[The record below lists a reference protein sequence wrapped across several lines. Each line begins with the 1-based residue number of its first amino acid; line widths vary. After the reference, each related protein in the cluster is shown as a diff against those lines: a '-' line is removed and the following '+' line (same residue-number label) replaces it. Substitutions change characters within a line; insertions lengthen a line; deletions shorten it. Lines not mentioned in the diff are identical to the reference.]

1 MSNNKPIEKPLDLSE
16 IDDTPTDIPAK
27 EKEERRLRTRIWS
40 ALRALIFV
48 CVIVFIWNGMQKTA
62 AAFVLIALV
71 MGWVNLFQ
79 LRSQEIEKPY
89 YRLWLNVI
97 DGALSFV
104 VMASIFVRDL
114 MQSEQVEKLL
124 AVGCVFLLTRLIAHT
139 LFSLGVLREGKQ
151 LPRKRRWSKLA
162 NISITITMAVYLL
175 NLEDYQ
181 QISMVASILLMA
193 ASTVAYAYWYYR
205 DAAHRKPLSIASQLT
220 MSRIVLT
227 PFFLWV
233 FFYDNDL
240 DYSNNSIVF
249 KVLSLVMVL
258 GFMLTD
264 FLDGYL
270 ARKMGEVSTLGK
282 YLDPFSDKI
291 SNMTIFMCFIATGYA
306 PVWMVAL
313 IYFRESSVET
323 LRTLAASE
331 GLIMPA
337 RRSGKWKTALQGIGI
352 VMILLGAIDPVRALI
367 PGFDG
372 IWSMFPQIVMGVIT
386 AITIV
391 SGIDYF
397 VSSKHILKKFV

>member
-1 MSNNKPIEKPLDLSE
+1 MTNKASGV
-16 IDDTPTDIPAK
+16 
-27 EKEERRLRTRIWS
+27 RLRSRIWS
-40 ALRALIFV
+40 ILRAIVFV
-48 CVIVFIWNGMQKTA
+48 CVIVFIWMGMAKTA
-62 AAFVLIALV
+62 TAFVGIALV

-89 YRLWLNVI
+89 YRLWLNFI
-97 DGALSFV
+97 DGLLQFS
-104 VMASIFVRDL
+104 VMTSIFIREL
-114 MQSEQVEKLL
+114 ILQENTEKLL
-124 AVGCVFLLTRLIAHT
+124 GVGCAFLLARLIANN
-139 LFSLGVLREGKQ
+139 LFNLGVLREGKS
-151 LPRKRRWSKLA
+151 LPRKRRWSKFA
-162 NISITITMAVYLL
+162 NIAVTVTMGVYLL
-175 NLEDYQ
+175 NLEDYK
-181 QISMVASILLMA
+181 QICMVASILLMI

-205 DAAHRKPLSIASQLT
+205 DPAHRKPLSIASQLT

-240 DYSNNSIVF
+240 DYSNNSLVF
-249 KVLSLVMVL
+249 KSLALIMVL

-264 FLDGYL
+264 YLDGKL
-270 ARKMGEVSTLGK
+270 ARAMGEVSTLGK

-331 GLIMPA
+331 GLVMPA
-337 RRSGKWKTALQGIGI
+337 RRSGKWKTALQGVGIIGI
-352 VMILLGAIDPVRALI
+352 LVGALDPMENIIPNYQEFWSIFPTAVMA
-367 PGFDG
+367 
-372 IWSMFPQIVMGVIT
+372 SIT

-391 SGIDYF
+391 SGVDYF
-397 VSSKHILKKFV
+397 VASKHILKKFV

>member
-1 MSNNKPIEKPLDLSE
+1 MTENTSDVRFRS
-16 IDDTPTDIPAK
+16 
-27 EKEERRLRTRIWS
+27 RVWS
-40 ALRALIFV
+40 VLRALVFV
-48 CVIVFIWNGMQKTA
+48 CVIIFIWNGMAKTA
-62 AAFVLIALV
+62 CAFVAIALI
-71 MGWVNLFQ
+71 MGWVNLYQ

-104 VMASIFVRDL
+104 VMTSIFVRDL
-114 MQSEQVEKLL
+114 LQNEQVEKLL
-124 AVGCVFLLTRLIAHT
+124 AVGCVFLLARLISHT
-139 LFSLGVLREGKQ
+139 LFSLGVLREGKS

-162 NISITITMAVYLL
+162 NISITITMGVYLL

-181 QISMVASILLMA
+181 QISMVTSILLIL

-205 DAAHRKPLSIASQLT
+205 DPAHRKPLSLASQLT

-249 KVLSLVMVL
+249 KSLALIMVL

-264 FLDGYL
+264 FLDGKL

-352 VMILLGAIDPVRALI
+352 VAILLGAIEPVRALV
-367 PGFDG
+367 PGLGD
-372 IWSMFPQIVMGVIT
+372 IWHIFPTIVMGVIT
-386 AITIV
+386 AITLI
-391 SGIDYF
+391 SGVDYF
-397 VSSKHILKKFV
+397 VASKHILKKFV

>member
-1 MSNNKPIEKPLDLSE
+1 MTEKTSDVRFRS
-16 IDDTPTDIPAK
+16 
-27 EKEERRLRTRIWS
+27 RIWS
-40 ALRALIFV
+40 VLRAIVFI
-48 CVIVFIWNGMQKTA
+48 CVIIFIWNGMSKTA
-62 AAFVLIALV
+62 CAFVGIALV
-71 MGWVNLFQ
+71 MGWVNLYQ

-97 DGALSFV
+97 DGFLSFA
-104 VMASIFVRDL
+104 VMTSIFVRDL
-114 MQSEQVEKLL
+114 MQNEQTEKLL
-124 AVGCVFLLTRLIAHT
+124 AVGCVFLLARLIAHS
-139 LFSLGVLREGKQ
+139 LFSLGVLREGKS

-162 NISITITMAVYLL
+162 NIAITITMGVYLL

-181 QISMVASILLMA
+181 QICMVTSILLIF

-205 DAAHRKPLSIASQLT
+205 DPAHRKPLSIASQLT

-240 DYSNNSIVF
+240 DYSNNSLVF
-249 KVLSLVMVL
+249 KSLSLVMVL

-352 VMILLGAIDPVRALI
+352 VAILLGAIDPIRMLV
-367 PGFDG
+367 PGLNDIWG
-372 IWSMFPQIVMGVIT
+372 IFPVIVMGVIT
-386 AITIV
+386 AITII

-397 VSSKHILKKFV
+397 YSSKHILKKFV

>member
-1 MSNNKPIEKPLDLSE
+1 MSDAKPSDV
-16 IDDTPTDIPAK
+16 
-27 EKEERRLRTRIWS
+27 RLRTRIWS
-40 ALRALIFV
+40 VLRAMVFI
-48 CVIVFIWNGMQKTA
+48 CVIIFIWMGMAKTA
-62 AAFVLIALV
+62 SAFVLIAMI

-79 LRSQEIEKPY
+79 LRAQEIEKPY
-89 YRLWLNVI
+89 YRLWLNTI

-104 VMASIFVRDL
+104 VMTSIFVRDL
-114 MQSEQVEKLL
+114 LKSEQVEKLL
-124 AVGCVFLLTRLIAHT
+124 AVGCVFLLSRLICHT
-139 LFSLGVLREGKQ
+139 LFSLGVLREGKN
-151 LPRKRRWSKLA
+151 LPRKRRWSKLS
-162 NISITITMAVYLL
+162 NISITLTMAVYLL

-181 QISMVASILLMA
+181 QICMVSSILLMM
-193 ASTVAYAYWYYR
+193 ASMVAYAYWYYR
-205 DAAHRKPLSIASQLT
+205 DPAHRKPLSIASQLT

-240 DYSNNSIVF
+240 DYSDNSIVF
-249 KVLSLVMVL
+249 KVLSLIMVL

-264 FLDGYL
+264 YLDGHL

-352 VMILLGAIDPVRALI
+352 VMILLGAIDPVRAII
-367 PGFDG
+367 PGFES
-372 IWSMFPQIVMGVIT
+372 IWHIFPQSVMGAIT
-386 AITIV
+386 AITIL

>member
-1 MSNNKPIEKPLDLSE
+1 M
-16 IDDTPTDIPAK
+16 
-27 EKEERRLRTRIWS
+27 
-40 ALRALIFV
+40 
-48 CVIVFIWNGMQKTA
+48 GMAKTA
-62 AAFVLIALV
+62 TAFVGIALV

-89 YRLWLNVI
+89 YRLWLNFI
-97 DGALSFV
+97 DGLLQFS
-104 VMASIFVRDL
+104 VMTSIFIREL
-114 MQSEQVEKLL
+114 ILQENTEKLL
-124 AVGCVFLLTRLIAHT
+124 GVGCAFLLARLIANN
-139 LFSLGVLREGKQ
+139 LFNLGVLREGKS
-151 LPRKRRWSKLA
+151 LPRKRRWSKFA
-162 NISITITMAVYLL
+162 NIAVTVTMGVYLL
-175 NLEDYQ
+175 NLEDYK
-181 QISMVASILLMA
+181 QICMVASILLMI

-205 DAAHRKPLSIASQLT
+205 DPAHRKPLSIASQLT

-240 DYSNNSIVF
+240 DYSNNSLVF
-249 KVLSLVMVL
+249 KSLALIMVL

-264 FLDGYL
+264 YLDGKL
-270 ARKMGEVSTLGK
+270 ARAMGEVSTLGK

-331 GLIMPA
+331 GLVMPA
-337 RRSGKWKTALQGIGI
+337 RRSGKWKTALQGVGIIGI
-352 VMILLGAIDPVRALI
+352 LVGALDPMENIIPNYQEFWSIFPTAVMA
-367 PGFDG
+367 
-372 IWSMFPQIVMGVIT
+372 SIT

-391 SGIDYF
+391 SGVDYF
-397 VSSKHILKKFV
+397 VASKHILKKFV

>member
-1 MSNNKPIEKPLDLSE
+1 MTEPENTSDV
-16 IDDTPTDIPAK
+16 
-27 EKEERRLRTRIWS
+27 RLRSRVWS
-40 ALRALIFV
+40 ILRALIFV
-48 CVIVFIWNGMQKTA
+48 CVIIFIWEDWTTM
-62 AAFVLIALV
+62 AFSFVGIALI

-79 LRSQEIEKPY
+79 LKSQEIEKPY
-89 YRLWLNVI
+89 YRLWLNTI
-97 DGALSFV
+97 DGFLQFI
-104 VMASIFVRDL
+104 VMASIFARDL
-114 MQSEQVEKLL
+114 LQNESAEKILGVGCAVLL
-124 AVGCVFLLTRLIAHT
+124 ARLIAHT

-162 NISITITMAVYLL
+162 NLSVTITMGVYLL
-175 NLEDYQ
+175 NLENFQ
-181 QISMVASILLMA
+181 QIMMVVSILLIL
-193 ASTVAYAYWYYR
+193 ASTAAFAYWYYR
-205 DAAHRKPLSIASQLT
+205 DPAHRKPLSIASQLT

-249 KVLSLVMVL
+249 KVLALVMVL

-264 FLDGYL
+264 FLDGKL
-270 ARKMGEVSTLGK
+270 ARAMGEVSTLGK

-306 PVWMVAL
+306 SVWMVAL

-352 VMILLGAIDPVRALI
+352 VAILLGAIEPVRALI
-367 PGFDG
+367 PGFED
-372 IWSMFPQIVMGVIT
+372 IWQQFPIVVMGIIT
-386 AITIV
+386 AITLI

-397 VSSKHILKKFV
+397 YASKHILKKFV

>member
-1 MSNNKPIEKPLDLSE
+1 MSENRTE
-16 IDDTPTDIPAK
+16 I
-27 EKEERRLRTRIWS
+27 RLRSRVWS
-40 ALRALIFV
+40 VLRALVFI
-48 CVIVFIWNGMQKTA
+48 CVIIFTWLGMAKTA
-62 AAFVLIALV
+62 CAFVTIALI
-71 MGWVNLFQ
+71 MGWVNLYQ

-97 DGALSFV
+97 DGFLQFS
-104 VMASIFVRDL
+104 VMTSIFIRDL
-114 MQSEQVEKLL
+114 YYSENAEILL
-124 AVGCVFLLTRLIAHT
+124 GVGCTFILARLIAST
-139 LFSLGVLREGKQ
+139 LFSLGVLREGKK
-151 LPRKRRWSKLA
+151 LPQKRRWAKLA
-162 NISITITMAVYLL
+162 NLATTVTMGVYLL
-175 NLEDYQ
+175 NLENYQ
-181 QISMVASILLMA
+181 QICMVATILLIA

-205 DAAHRKPLSIASQLT
+205 DPAHRKPLSIASQLT

-249 KVLSLVMVL
+249 KVLSLIMVL

-264 FLDGYL
+264 FLDGKL
-270 ARKMGEVSTLGK
+270 ARSMGEVSTLGK

-331 GLIMPA
+331 GLVMPA

-352 VMILLGAIDPVRALI
+352 VAILLGAIDPVRALV
-367 PGFDG
+367 PGLEG
-372 IWSMFPQIVMGVIT
+372 IWHIFPTIVMGVIT
-386 AITIV
+386 AITII

>member
-1 MSNNKPIEKPLDLSE
+1 MSENR
-16 IDDTPTDIPAK
+16 TDV
-27 EKEERRLRTRIWS
+27 RLRSRIWS
-40 ALRALIFV
+40 LLRALVFV
-48 CVIVFIWNGMQKTA
+48 CVIIFIWLGMAKTA
-62 AAFVLIALV
+62 CAFVLIALI
-71 MGWVNLFQ
+71 MGWVNLYQ

-89 YRLWLNVI
+89 YRLWLNVV
-97 DGALSFV
+97 DGLLQFS
-104 VMASIFVRDL
+104 VMTSIFVRDL
-114 MQSEQVEKLL
+114 YYSESAEKLL
-124 AVGCVFLLTRLIAHT
+124 GIGCAFILGRLIAHS
-139 LFSLGVLREGKQ
+139 LFSLGVLREGKK
-151 LPRKRRWSKLA
+151 LPQKRRWSKLA
-162 NISITITMAVYLL
+162 NLATTVTMGVYLL

-181 QISMVASILLMA
+181 QICMVATILLIA

-205 DAAHRKPLSIASQLT
+205 DPAHRKPLSIASQLT

-240 DYSNNSIVF
+240 NYSNNSIVF
-249 KVLSLVMVL
+249 KVLALAMVL

-264 FLDGYL
+264 FLDGKL
-270 ARKMGEVSTLGK
+270 ARAMGEVSTLGK

-291 SNMTIFMCFIATGYA
+291 SNMTIFMCFIATNYA

-337 RRSGKWKTALQGIGI
+337 RKSGKWKTALQGIGI
-352 VMILLGAIDPVRALI
+352 VAILLGAIDPVRALV
-367 PGFDG
+367 PGLGD
-372 IWSMFPQIVMGVIT
+372 IWHIFPTIVMGIIT
-386 AITIV
+386 AITII

>member
-1 MSNNKPIEKPLDLSE
+1 MNEVTKTEVRFRN
-16 IDDTPTDIPAK
+16 
-27 EKEERRLRTRIWS
+27 RLWS
-40 ALRALIFV
+40 VLRA
-48 CVIVFIWNGMQKTA
+48 IVFICVIAFIWQGMTKMAT
-62 AAFVLIALV
+62 AFVAIALI
-71 MGWVNLFQ
+71 MGWFKLYQ
-79 LRSQEIEKPY
+79 LRGQDIEKPY
-89 YRLWLNVI
+89 YRLWLNFI
-97 DGALSFV
+97 DGFLSFA
-104 VMASIFVRDL
+104 VMTSIFVREL
-114 MQSEQVEKLL
+114 VYSESVEKILGVGCALLL
-124 AVGCVFLLTRLIAHT
+124 ARLIAHT
-139 LFSLGVLREGKQ
+139 LFSLGVLREGKK
-151 LPRKRRWSKLA
+151 LPHKRRWSKLA
-162 NISITITMAVYLL
+162 NLATTITMGVYLL
-175 NLEDYQ
+175 NLEEYQ
-181 QISMVASILLMA
+181 QICMVATILLIL

-205 DAAHRKPLSIASQLT
+205 DPAHRKPLSIASQLT

-240 DYSNNSIVF
+240 DYSNNSLVF
-249 KVLSLVMVL
+249 KVLALVMVL

-264 FLDGYL
+264 FLDGKL
-270 ARKMGEVSTLGK
+270 ARAMGEVSTLGK

-331 GLIMPA
+331 GMIMPA

-352 VMILLGAIDPVRALI
+352 VAILLGAIDPVQKLI
-367 PGFDG
+367 PNFES
-372 IWSMFPQIVMGVIT
+372 IWNVFPQAVMGVIT
-386 AITIV
+386 AITII

>member
-1 MSNNKPIEKPLDLSE
+1 MAEEKVTEEPKLNGE
-16 IDDTPTDIPAK
+16 PA
-27 EKEERRLRTRIWS
+27 EEVRLRTRIWS
-40 ALRALIFV
+40 VLRAIVFV
-48 CVIVFIWNGMQKTA
+48 AVLVFIWQGMAKTA
-62 AAFVLIALV
+62 CAFVAIAMI
-71 MGWVNLFQ
+71 MGWVNLYQ
-79 LRSQEIEKPY
+79 LRAQEIEKPY
-89 YRLWLNVI
+89 YRLWLNFI
-97 DGALSFV
+97 DGFLAFM
-104 VMASIFVRDL
+104 VMTSIFVRDL
-114 MQSEQVEKLL
+114 MQQQQAEKLL
-124 AVGCVFLLTRLIAHT
+124 GVGCVVLLARLIAHT

-151 LPRKRRWSKLA
+151 LPRKRRWGKLS
-162 NISITITMAVYLL
+162 NISITITMGVYLL

-181 QISMVASILLMA
+181 QISMVSSILLVLAAMA
-193 ASTVAYAYWYYR
+193 AYAYWYYR

-240 DYSNNSIVF
+240 NYSNNSIVF
-249 KVLSLVMVL
+249 KSLSLIMVL

-270 ARKMGEVSTLGK
+270 ARKLGEVSTLGK

-337 RRSGKWKTALQGIGI
+337 RRSGKWKTALQGTGI
-352 VMILLGAIDPVRALI
+352 VMILLGAIDPVRMLI
-367 PGFDG
+367 PGFND
-372 IWSMFPQIVMGVIT
+372 IWDSFPQIVMGVIT
-386 AITIV
+386 TITIL

>member
-1 MSNNKPIEKPLDLSE
+1 MTENTSDVRFRS
-16 IDDTPTDIPAK
+16 
-27 EKEERRLRTRIWS
+27 RVWS
-40 ALRALIFV
+40 VLRALVFV
-48 CVIVFIWNGMQKTA
+48 CVIIFIWNGMAKTA
-62 AAFVLIALV
+62 CAFVAIALV
-71 MGWVNLFQ
+71 MGWVNLYQ

-89 YRLWLNVI
+89 YMLWLNVI

-104 VMASIFVRDL
+104 VMTSIFVRDL
-114 MQSEQVEKLL
+114 LQNEQVEKLL
-124 AVGCVFLLTRLIAHT
+124 AVGCVFLLARLIAHT
-139 LFSLGVLREGKQ
+139 LFSLGVLREGKS

-162 NISITITMAVYLL
+162 NISITITMGVYLL

-181 QISMVASILLMA
+181 QISMVTSILLIL

-205 DAAHRKPLSIASQLT
+205 DPAHRKPLSLASQLT

-249 KVLSLVMVL
+249 KSLALIMVL

-264 FLDGYL
+264 FLDGKL

-352 VMILLGAIDPVRALI
+352 VAILLGAIEPVRALV
-367 PGFDG
+367 PGLGD
-372 IWSMFPQIVMGVIT
+372 IWHIFPTIVMGVIT
-386 AITIV
+386 AITLI
-391 SGIDYF
+391 SGVDYF
-397 VSSKHILKKFV
+397 VASKHILKKFV

>member
-1 MSNNKPIEKPLDLSE
+1 MTQEQTS
-16 IDDTPTDIPAK
+16 DI
-27 EKEERRLRTRIWS
+27 RLRSRIWS
-40 ALRALIFV
+40 VLRAMVFIA
-48 CVIVFIWNGMQKTA
+48 VIVFIWMGMAKTA
-62 AAFVLIALV
+62 TALVAIALI
-71 MGWVNLFQ
+71 MGWVNLYQ

-97 DGALSFV
+97 DGFLSFA
-104 VMASIFVRDL
+104 VMTSIFVRDL
-114 MQSEQVEKLL
+114 LQNDQAEKLL
-124 AVGCVFLLTRLIAHT
+124 AVGCVFLLARLVAHT
-139 LFSLGVLREGKQ
+139 LFSLGVLREGKS
-151 LPRKRRWSKLA
+151 LPRKRRWSKLS
-162 NISITITMAVYLL
+162 NIAITVTMGVYLL

-181 QISMVASILLMA
+181 QICMVTSILLII

-205 DAAHRKPLSIASQLT
+205 DPAHRKPLSIASQLT

-240 DYSNNSIVF
+240 DYSNNSLVF
-249 KVLSLVMVL
+249 KSLSLVMVL

-270 ARKMGEVSTLGK
+270 ARKLGEVSTLGK

-352 VMILLGAIDPVRALI
+352 VAILLGALDPMEAII
-367 PGFDG
+367 PNYQAFWA
-372 IWSMFPQIVMGVIT
+372 IFPQAVMGVIT
-386 AITIV
+386 AITII

-397 VSSKHILKKFV
+397 VASKHILKKFV

>member
-1 MSNNKPIEKPLDLSE
+1 MNEKPSDV
-16 IDDTPTDIPAK
+16 
-27 EKEERRLRTRIWS
+27 RLRSRVWS
-40 ALRALIFV
+40 VLRALVFV
-48 CVIVFIWNGMQKTA
+48 CVIFFIWNGMAKTA
-62 AAFVLIALV
+62 CAFVAIALI
-71 MGWVNLFQ
+71 MGWVNLYQ

-97 DGALSFV
+97 DGFLSFA
-104 VMASIFVRDL
+104 VMT
-114 MQSEQVEKLL
+114 SEHAEKLL
-124 AVGCVFLLTRLIAHT
+124 GVGCAVLLARLIAHT
-139 LFSLGVLREGKQ
+139 LFSLGVLREGKS
-151 LPRKRRWSKLA
+151 LPRKKRWSKMA
-162 NISITITMAVYLL
+162 SIATTITMAVYLL

-181 QISMVASILLMA
+181 QICMVATILLIA

-205 DAAHRKPLSIASQLT
+205 DPAHRKPLSIASQLT

-240 DYSNNSIVF
+240 DYSNNSLVF
-249 KVLSLVMVL
+249 KVLALAMVL

-264 FLDGYL
+264 FLDGKL
-270 ARKMGEVSTLGK
+270 ARAMGEVSTLGK

-352 VMILLGAIDPVRALI
+352 VAILLGAIDPVRAFV
-367 PGFDG
+367 PGLGD
-372 IWSMFPQIVMGVIT
+372 IWDIFPKIVMGIIT
-386 AITIV
+386 AITII

>member
-1 MSNNKPIEKPLDLSE
+1 MTEEKTSDV
-16 IDDTPTDIPAK
+16 
-27 EKEERRLRTRIWS
+27 RLRTRVWS
-40 ALRALIFV
+40 VLRALVFV
-48 CVIVFIWNGMQKTA
+48 AVIIFIWQGMAKTA
-62 AAFVLIALV
+62 CAFVLIALA
-71 MGWVNLFQ
+71 MGWVNLYQ
-79 LRSQEIEKPY
+79 LRSQEVEKPY

-97 DGALSFV
+97 DGALSFI
-104 VMASIFVRDL
+104 VMTSIFIRDL
-114 MQSEQVEKLL
+114 TQGNQVEKLL
-124 AVGCVFLLTRLIAHT
+124 AVGCVFLLARLIAHT

-151 LPRKRRWSKLA
+151 LPRKRRWSKLSNLA
-162 NISITITMAVYLL
+162 ITITMAVYLL

-181 QISMVASILLMA
+181 QICMVSSILLIT

-205 DAAHRKPLSIASQLT
+205 DPAHRKPLSIASQLT

-240 DYSNNSIVF
+240 NYSNNSLVF
-249 KVLSLVMVL
+249 KILSLVMVL

-264 FLDGYL
+264 FLDGKL
-270 ARKMGEVSTLGK
+270 ARAMGEVSTLGK

-306 PVWMVAL
+306 PVWMVAV

-352 VMILLGAIDPVRALI
+352 VAILLGAIDPVRALI
-367 PGFDG
+367 PGFND
-372 IWSMFPQIVMGVIT
+372 IWETFPVIVMGIIT
-386 AITIV
+386 TV
-391 SGIDYF
+391 TVLSGIDYF
-397 VSSKHILKKFV
+397 VASKHILKKFV

>member
-1 MSNNKPIEKPLDLSE
+1 MTEKTSDVRFRS
-16 IDDTPTDIPAK
+16 
-27 EKEERRLRTRIWS
+27 RIWS
-40 ALRALIFV
+40 VLRAIVFI
-48 CVIVFIWNGMQKTA
+48 CVIIFIWNGMSKTA
-62 AAFVLIALV
+62 CAFVGIALV
-71 MGWVNLFQ
+71 MGWVNLYQ

-97 DGALSFV
+97 DGFLSFA
-104 VMASIFVRDL
+104 VMTSIFIRDL
-114 MQSEQVEKLL
+114 MQNEQTEKLL
-124 AVGCVFLLTRLIAHT
+124 AVGCVFLLARLIAHS
-139 LFSLGVLREGKQ
+139 LFSLGVLREGKS

-162 NISITITMAVYLL
+162 NIAITITMGVYLL

-181 QISMVASILLMA
+181 QICMVTSILLIF

-205 DAAHRKPLSIASQLT
+205 VPAHRKPLSIASQLT

-240 DYSNNSIVF
+240 DYSNNSLVF
-249 KVLSLVMVL
+249 KSLSLVMVL

-352 VMILLGAIDPVRALI
+352 VAILLGAIDPIRMLV
-367 PGFDG
+367 PGLNDIWG
-372 IWSMFPQIVMGVIT
+372 IFPVIVMGVIT
-386 AITIV
+386 AITII

-397 VSSKHILKKFV
+397 YSSKHILKKFV

>member
-1 MSNNKPIEKPLDLSE
+1 MTEKPSDV
-16 IDDTPTDIPAK
+16 
-27 EKEERRLRTRIWS
+27 RLRSRVWS
-40 ALRALIFV
+40 VLRALVFV
-48 CVIVFIWNGMQKTA
+48 CVIVFIWNGMAKTA
-62 AAFVLIALV
+62 CAFVAIALI
-71 MGWVNLFQ
+71 MGWVNLYQ

-97 DGALSFV
+97 DGFLSFA
-104 VMASIFVRDL
+104 VMTSIFVRDL
-114 MQSEQVEKLL
+114 LQNEQAEKLL
-124 AVGCVFLLTRLIAHT
+124 GVGCAVLLARLIAHS
-139 LFSLGVLREGKQ
+139 LFSLGVLREGKS

-162 NISITITMAVYLL
+162 NISITITMGVYLL

-181 QISMVASILLMA
+181 QISMVTSILLIL

-205 DAAHRKPLSIASQLT
+205 DPAHRKPLSLASQLT

-240 DYSNNSIVF
+240 DYSNNSLVF
-249 KVLSLVMVL
+249 KSLALIMVL

-264 FLDGYL
+264 FLDGKL
-270 ARKMGEVSTLGK
+270 ARAMGEVSTLGK

-352 VMILLGAIDPVRALI
+352 VAILLGAIDPVRALV
-367 PGFDG
+367 PGLDD
-372 IWSMFPQIVMGVIT
+372 IWDIFPTIVMGVIT
-386 AITIV
+386 AITII
-391 SGIDYF
+391 SGVDYF

>member
-1 MSNNKPIEKPLDLSE
+1 MTEETILTEEKKSE
-16 IDDTPTDIPAK
+16 V
-27 EKEERRLRTRIWS
+27 RLRTRIWS
-40 ALRALIFV
+40 AMRAVVFLAVIAFIWLGMARTACAFVGIALI
-48 CVIVFIWNGMQKTA
+48 
-62 AAFVLIALV
+62 
-71 MGWVNLFQ
+71 MGWVNLYQ

-89 YRLWLNVI
+89 YRLWLNFI
-97 DGALSFV
+97 DGMLSFTV
-104 VMASIFVRDL
+104 LTSIFIRDL
-114 MQSEQVEKLL
+114 MQNDQAEKLL
-124 AVGCVFLLTRLIAHT
+124 AVGCVVLLARTIAHT
-139 LFSLGVLREGKQ
+139 LFSLGVLREGKT
-151 LPRKRRWSKLA
+151 LPRKRRWSKLS
-162 NISITITMAVYLL
+162 NISITVTMGVYLL

-181 QISMVASILLMA
+181 QIAMVTSILLVLA
-193 ASTVAYAYWYYR
+193 ATAAYAYWYYR
-205 DAAHRKPLSIASQLT
+205 DPAHRKPLSIASQLT

-240 DYSNNSIVF
+240 NYSNNSLVF
-249 KVLSLVMVL
+249 KTLSLVMVL

-264 FLDGYL
+264 FLDGHL

-306 PVWMVAL
+306 PVWMVAI

-337 RRSGKWKTALQGIGI
+337 RRSGKWKTALQGAGI
-352 VMILLGAIDPVRALI
+352 VAILLGAIDPVRMMI
-367 PGFDG
+367 PGFDS
-372 IWSMFPQIVMGVIT
+372 IWENFPQIVMGVIT
-386 AITIV
+386 TV
-391 SGIDYF
+391 TVLSGVDYF

>member
-1 MSNNKPIEKPLDLSE
+1 MTEKTSDVRFRS
-16 IDDTPTDIPAK
+16 
-27 EKEERRLRTRIWS
+27 RIWS
-40 ALRALIFV
+40 VLRAIVFI
-48 CVIVFIWNGMQKTA
+48 CVIIFIWNGMSKTA
-62 AAFVLIALV
+62 CAFVGIALV
-71 MGWVNLFQ
+71 MGWVNLYQ

-97 DGALSFV
+97 DGFLSFA
-104 VMASIFVRDL
+104 VMTSIFIRDL
-114 MQSEQVEKLL
+114 MQNEQTEKLL
-124 AVGCVFLLTRLIAHT
+124 AVGCVFLLARLIAHS
-139 LFSLGVLREGKQ
+139 LFSLGVLREGKS

-162 NISITITMAVYLL
+162 NIAITITMGVYLL

-181 QISMVASILLMA
+181 QICMVTSILLIF

-205 DAAHRKPLSIASQLT
+205 DPAHRKPLSIASQLT

-240 DYSNNSIVF
+240 DYSNNSLVF
-249 KVLSLVMVL
+249 KSLSLVMVL

-337 RRSGKWKTALQGIGI
+337 HRSGKWKTALQGIGI
-352 VMILLGAIDPVRALI
+352 VAILLGAIDPIRMLV
-367 PGFDG
+367 PGLNDIWG
-372 IWSMFPQIVMGVIT
+372 IFPVIVMGVIT
-386 AITIV
+386 AITII

-397 VSSKHILKKFV
+397 YSSKHILKKFV

>member
-1 MSNNKPIEKPLDLSE
+1 MNEKPSDV
-16 IDDTPTDIPAK
+16 
-27 EKEERRLRTRIWS
+27 RLRSRVWS
-40 ALRALIFV
+40 VLRALVFV
-48 CVIVFIWNGMQKTA
+48 CVIFFIWNGMAKTA
-62 AAFVLIALV
+62 CAFVAIALI
-71 MGWVNLFQ
+71 MGWVNLYQ
-79 LRSQEIEKPY
+79 LRCQEIEKPY

-97 DGALSFV
+97 DGFLSFA
-104 VMASIFVRDL
+104 VMTSIFVRDL
-114 MQSEQVEKLL
+114 MQNEHAEKLL
-124 AVGCVFLLTRLIAHT
+124 GVGCAVLLARLIAHT
-139 LFSLGVLREGKQ
+139 LFSLGVLREGKS
-151 LPRKRRWSKLA
+151 LPRKRRWSKMA
-162 NISITITMAVYLL
+162 SIATTITMAVYLL

-181 QISMVASILLMA
+181 QICMVATILLIA

-205 DAAHRKPLSIASQLT
+205 DPAHRKPLSIASQLT

-233 FFYDNDL
+233 FFYENDL
-240 DYSNNSIVF
+240 DYSNNSLVF
-249 KVLSLVMVL
+249 KVLALAMVL

-264 FLDGYL
+264 FLDGKL
-270 ARKMGEVSTLGK
+270 ARAMGEVSTLGK

-352 VMILLGAIDPVRALI
+352 VAILLGAIDPVRAFV
-367 PGFDG
+367 PGLGD
-372 IWSMFPQIVMGVIT
+372 IWDIFPKIVMGIIT
-386 AITIV
+386 AITII

>member
-1 MSNNKPIEKPLDLSE
+1 MTNKASGV
-16 IDDTPTDIPAK
+16 
-27 EKEERRLRTRIWS
+27 RLRSRIWS
-40 ALRALIFV
+40 ILRAIVFV
-48 CVIVFIWNGMQKTA
+48 CVIVFIWMGMAKMAT
-62 AAFVLIALV
+62 AFVGIALV
-71 MGWVNLFQ
+71 MGWVTLFQ

-89 YRLWLNVI
+89 YRLWLNFI
-97 DGALSFV
+97 DGLLQFS
-104 VMASIFVRDL
+104 VMASIFIREL
-114 MQSEQVEKLL
+114 ILQENTEKLL
-124 AVGCVFLLTRLIAHT
+124 GVGCAFLLARLIANN
-139 LFSLGVLREGKQ
+139 LFNLGVLREGKS
-151 LPRKRRWSKLA
+151 LPRKRRWSKFA
-162 NISITITMAVYLL
+162 NIAVTITMGVYLL
-175 NLEDYQ
+175 NLEDYK
-181 QISMVASILLMA
+181 QICMVASILLMI

-205 DAAHRKPLSIASQLT
+205 DPAHRKPLSIASQLT

-240 DYSNNSIVF
+240 DYSNNSLVF
-249 KVLSLVMVL
+249 KSLALIMVL

-264 FLDGYL
+264 YLDGKL
-270 ARKMGEVSTLGK
+270 ARSMGEVSTLGK

-331 GLIMPA
+331 GLVMPA

-352 VMILLGAIDPVRALI
+352 IGILVGALDPMAHVIPNYQEFWSIFPTAVMA
-367 PGFDG
+367 
-372 IWSMFPQIVMGVIT
+372 SIT
-386 AITIV
+386 AITIL

-397 VSSKHILKKFV
+397 VASKHILKKFV

>member
-1 MSNNKPIEKPLDLSE
+1 MSENR
-16 IDDTPTDIPAK
+16 TDV
-27 EKEERRLRTRIWS
+27 RLRSRIWS
-40 ALRALIFV
+40 LLRALVFV
-48 CVIVFIWNGMQKTA
+48 CVIIFIWLGMAKTA
-62 AAFVLIALV
+62 CAFVLIALI
-71 MGWVNLFQ
+71 MGWVNLYQ

-89 YRLWLNVI
+89 YRLWLNVV
-97 DGALSFV
+97 DGLLQFS
-104 VMASIFVRDL
+104 VMTSIFVRDL
-114 MQSEQVEKLL
+114 YYSESAEKLL
-124 AVGCVFLLTRLIAHT
+124 GIGCAFILGRLIAHS
-139 LFSLGVLREGKQ
+139 LFSLGVLREGKK
-151 LPRKRRWSKLA
+151 LPQKRRWSKLA
-162 NISITITMAVYLL
+162 NLATTVTMGVYLL

-181 QISMVASILLMA
+181 QICMVATILLIA

-205 DAAHRKPLSIASQLT
+205 DPAHRKPLSIASQLT

-240 DYSNNSIVF
+240 NYSNNSIVF
-249 KVLSLVMVL
+249 KVLALAMVL

-264 FLDGYL
+264 FLDGKL
-270 ARKMGEVSTLGK
+270 ARAMGEVSTLGK

-291 SNMTIFMCFIATGYA
+291 SNMTIFMCFIATDYA

-337 RRSGKWKTALQGIGI
+337 RKSGKWKTALQGIGI
-352 VMILLGAIDPVRALI
+352 VAILLGAIEPVRALV
-367 PGFDG
+367 PGLGD
-372 IWSMFPQIVMGVIT
+372 IWHIFPTIVMGIIT
-386 AITIV
+386 AITII

>member
-1 MSNNKPIEKPLDLSE
+1 MP
-16 IDDTPTDIPAK
+16 
-27 EKEERRLRTRIWS
+27 
-40 ALRALIFV
+40 
-48 CVIVFIWNGMQKTA
+48 KTA
-62 AAFVLIALV
+62 AGFVVIALA
-71 MGWVNLFQ
+71 MGWVNLYQ
-79 LRSQEIEKPY
+79 LRSEEVEKPY

-104 VMASIFVRDL
+104 VMASIFVHDL
-114 MQSEQVEKLL
+114 LKEESAEKLL
-124 AVGCVFLLTRLIAHT
+124 AVGCVLLLARLIAHT

-151 LPRKRRWSKLA
+151 LPRKRRWSKLC
-162 NISITITMAVYLL
+162 NISITVTMAVYLL
-175 NLEDYQ
+175 KLEDYQ
-181 QISMVASILLMA
+181 QISMVTSMLLMG
-193 ASTVAYAYWYYR
+193 ASTAAYAYWYYR
-205 DAAHRKPLSIASQLT
+205 DPAHRKPLSIASQLT

-240 DYSNNSIVF
+240 DYSNNSLVF

-264 FLDGYL
+264 YLDGKL
-270 ARKMGEVSTLGK
+270 ARSMGEVSTLGK

-306 PVWMVAL
+306 PVWMVAV

-337 RRSGKWKTALQGIGI
+337 RRSGKWKTALQGMGI
-352 VMILLGAIDPVRALI
+352 VGILAGAIDPIRHFI

-372 IWSMFPQIVMGVIT
+372 IWPYFPQTIMGIIT
-386 AITIV
+386 LVTII
-391 SGIDYF
+391 SGVDYF
-397 VSSKHILKKFV
+397 VASKHILKKFV